1 MIQVLSQKLAAQSR
15 FQLQGEQYSEKM
27 PLSDT
32 IPAGTTKL
40 CKTNVSNLG
49 HFLCLRITGH
59 FETLGKY
66 NATTGV
72 LDAAG
77 SIVDD
82 GICHLRA
89 TIQDGAGQRI
99 MFSDY
104 TPLDLFLSPGRARSA
119 DATNNLV
126 VKTNIGAAQNAPDLF
141 YPDEFEYL
149 FTANSD
155 ILMSIKNDSN
165 VDLDVDILFHGVRI
179 LSRRTVAGVR

>member
-15 FQLQGEQYSEKM
+15 FQLQSEQYSEKI

-59 FETLGKY
+59 FETLAKY
-66 NATTGV
+66 NVSSGA
-72 LDAAG
+72 LDASG
-77 SIVDD
+77 SIIDD
-82 GICHLRA
+82 GISHLRA
-89 TIQDGAGQRI
+89 TLQDGAGQRI

-104 TPLDLFLSPGRARSA
+104 VPLDLFLSPGRTRSY
-119 DATNNLV
+119 DAANNLM
-126 VKTNIGAAQNAPDLF
+126 VKTNMVAAAAAPALF

>member
-1 MIQVLSQKLAAQSR
+1 MIQVLSQKLSAQSR
-15 FQLQGEQYSEKM
+15 FQLQSEQYSEKI

-49 HFLCLRITGH
+49 HFLCLRITGK
-59 FETLGKY
+59 FETLAKY
-66 NATTGV
+66 NVTTGA

-77 SIVDD
+77 SICDD

-89 TIQDGAGQRI
+89 TLQDGAGQRI

-104 TPLDLFLSPGRARSA
+104 VPLDLILSPGRERSLNA
-119 DATNNLV
+119 VNNVVVATN
-126 VKTNIGAAQNAPDLF
+126 IPAAQNAPALF

-165 VDLDVDILFHGVRI
+165 ADCTVDILFHGARI
-179 LSRRTVAGVR
+179 LSRKTVSGVR

>member
-15 FQLQGEQYSEKM
+15 FQLQSEQYSEKI
-27 PLSDT
+27 PLTDT

-49 HFLCLRITGH
+49 HFLCMRITGH

-66 NATTGV
+66 NVSSGAI
-72 LDAAG
+72 DNAG
-77 SIVDD
+77 SIIDD

-104 TPLDLFLSPGRARSA
+104 TPLDLFLSPGRTRSL

-126 VKTNIGAAQNAPDLF
+126 VKTNIAAAQNAPNLF
-141 YPDEFEYL
+141 FPDEFEYL
-149 FTANSD
+149 FSANSD

-179 LSRRTVAGVR
+179 LSRKSVSGVR

>member
-15 FQLQGEQYSEKM
+15 FVLQSEQYTEKI

-59 FETLGKY
+59 YETLGKY
-66 NATTGV
+66 NVTTGAV
-72 LDAAG
+72 DNSG
-77 SIVDD
+77 SICDD

-89 TIQDGAGQRI
+89 QIQDGAGQRI

-104 TPLDLFLSPGRARSA
+104 TPLDLFLSPGRTRSVN
-119 DATNNLV
+119 ATNNLI
-126 VKTNIGAAQNAPDLF
+126 KTSNVNPAADAPALF

-165 VDLDVDILFHGVRI
+165 ADCAVDILFHGVRI
-179 LSRRTVAGVR
+179 LSRKSVSGIR

>member
-15 FQLQGEQYSEKM
+15 FQLQSEQYSEKIS
-27 PLSDT
+27 LSDT
-32 IPAGTTKL
+32 IPANSTKL

-66 NATTGV
+66 NTTTGAV
-72 LDAAG
+72 SAGG
-77 SIVDD
+77 SIIDD

-89 TIQDGAGQRI
+89 IIQDGAGQRI

-104 TPLDLFLSPGRARSA
+104 TPLDLFLSPGRTRSI

-126 VKTNIGAAQNAPDLF
+126 PQTNIPVASAAPNLF

-155 ILMSIKNDSN
+155 ILVSIKNDSN
-165 VDLDVDILFHGVRI
+165 YETDVEMLFHGIRI
-179 LSRRTVAGVR
+179 LSNKTVRGVR

>member
-1 MIQVLSQKLAAQSR
+1 MIQVLNQKLAAQSR
-15 FQLQGEQYSEKM
+15 FQVQSEQYSEKI

-49 HFLCLRITGH
+49 HFLCFRITGRY
-59 FETLGKY
+59 ETLGKY
-66 NATTGV
+66 NVTTGAV
-72 LDAAG
+72 DASG

-89 TIQDGAGQRI
+89 QIQDGAGQRI

-104 TPLDLFLSPGRARSA
+104 TPLDLFLSPGRVRSVN
-119 DATNNLV
+119 ATNNLV
-126 VKTNIGAAQNAPDLF
+126 AKTNVAAAFNSPSLF

-165 VDLDVDILFHGVRI
+165 ADIAVDVLFHGVRI
-179 LSRRTVAGVR
+179 LAKKSVAGVR

>member
-15 FQLQGEQYSEKM
+15 FQLQSEQYSEKI

-49 HFLCLRITGH
+49 HFLCMRVTGH

-66 NATTGV
+66 NVTTGV
-72 LDAAG
+72 IDATG
-77 SIVDD
+77 PIVDD

-89 TIQDGAGQRI
+89 TLQDGAGQRI

-104 TPLDLFLSPGRARSA
+104 VPLDLFLSPGRTRSA
-119 DATNNLV
+119 DALNNLI
-126 VKTNIGAAQNAPDLF
+126 VKTNVGIAQNAPNLF
-141 YPDEFEYL
+141 FPDEFEYL
-149 FTANSD
+149 FSANSD

-165 VDLDVDILFHGVRI
+165 VDLDVDIVFHGVRI
-179 LSRRTVAGVR
+179 LSRRTVSGVR